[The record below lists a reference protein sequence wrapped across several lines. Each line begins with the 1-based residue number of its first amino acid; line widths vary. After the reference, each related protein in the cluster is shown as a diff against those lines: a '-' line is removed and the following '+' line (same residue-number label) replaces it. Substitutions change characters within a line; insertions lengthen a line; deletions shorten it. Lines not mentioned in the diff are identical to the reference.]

1 MLGPREVI
9 LHIGPP
15 KTASTTIQRAI
26 HAISPALRTSGT
38 RTSVDVY
45 QELFRLYK
53 SDPKGRR
60 TSNAVK
66 EFQRVANSLL
76 AQGAERLI
84 VSSEIMAWLD
94 PESIECV
101 LDAFG
106 RDRVRVVFGIRSLAG
121 MIPSIWQEQLKH
133 QFKVDFTDWLEALFG
148 ELSPPG
154 SKAEHQSTKNFEF
167 GPASSAAQFRAER
180 FWHAN
185 DQGALAHRWSA
196 ALSSERVT
204 GFVVDSSRPRST
216 LENAGAALGLG
227 DQLTLASIEREN
239 ASLGARSCET
249 LLQLNRSADR
259 RQVPMR
265 IRHMRSEVMVEYL
278 SRNADNSDR
287 LKMPKS
293 YESLVLARQDQIL
306 TTLRSEHT
314 VVHGDLGALT
324 KNDLAAYGALSSD
337 SVTSVPI
344 VRSKLFAEFGRV
356 FAKKVRRRVRRDE
369 PAGHTS

>member
-1 MLGPREVI
+1 M
-9 LHIGPP
+9 
-15 KTASTTIQRAI
+15 
-26 HAISPALRTSGT
+26 
-38 RTSVDVY
+38 
-45 QELFRLYK
+45 
-53 SDPKGRR
+53 
-60 TSNAVK
+60 
-66 EFQRVANSLL
+66 
-76 AQGAERLI
+76 
-84 VSSEIMAWLD
+84 
-94 PESIECV
+94 
-101 LDAFG
+101 
-106 RDRVRVVFGIRSLAG
+106 
-121 MIPSIWQEQLKH
+121 
-133 QFKVDFTDWLEALFG
+133 
-148 ELSPPG
+148 
-154 SKAEHQSTKNFEF
+154 
-167 GPASSAAQFRAER
+167 
-180 FWHAN
+180 
-185 DQGALAHRWSA
+185 
-196 ALSSERVT
+196 
-204 GFVVDSSRPRST
+204 DSSRPRST

-306 TTLRSEHT
+306 ASLRSEHT

-337 SVTSVPI
+337 SFTSVPI